1 MQKKSGIL
9 ESGLDAIPLFLLDN
23 LIINYFV
30 TEADNETKELP
41 WWRYNPGKV
50 IFNKFAIKLMH
61 PVAKTCVI
69 LITAFILGFGI
80 YGLTQLDQ
88 KFNPAWFLPPGTFL
102 CTFFRLRAAL
112 NNLITLLFAL
122 K

>member
-1 MQKKSGIL
+1 MEEG
-9 ESGLDAIPLFLLDN
+9 
-23 LIINYFV
+23 
-30 TEADNETKELP
+30 TEANTEEGAEANDETKELP
-41 WWRYNPGKV
+41 WWRLNPGKV

-61 PVAKTCVI
+61 PIAKTCVI

-102 CTFFRLRAAL
+102 KFIYSEKATKFCEIST
-112 NNLITLLFAL
+112 
-122 K
+122 

>member
-1 MQKKSGIL
+1 MEEGSK
-9 ESGLDAIPLFLLDN
+9 AN
-23 LIINYFV
+23 
-30 TEADNETKELP
+30 TEEGAEANDETKELP

-102 CTFFRLRAAL
+102 KFIYSEKATKFCE
-112 NNLITLLFAL
+112 ISTLLLAGNT
-122 K
+122 